1 MKRNCSLIFLQTR
14 LYHKMQKHL
23 GSFPRQSVILKLIQ
37 CSTASG
43 YAVLAPTGSTA
54 VAVSFSKLYLQVQR
68 SAGTAAQQRECRHLG
83 LCALCFM
90 ISVSTSEV
98 LSPVFTCLPTSEHIS
113 GLHFSDIL
121 FAAVMVLPDGLL
133 VSRPTLCFV

>member
-43 YAVLAPTGSTA
+43 YAVLAPTGSRA
-54 VAVSFSKLYLQVQR
+54 VAVSFSKLYLQVQQ